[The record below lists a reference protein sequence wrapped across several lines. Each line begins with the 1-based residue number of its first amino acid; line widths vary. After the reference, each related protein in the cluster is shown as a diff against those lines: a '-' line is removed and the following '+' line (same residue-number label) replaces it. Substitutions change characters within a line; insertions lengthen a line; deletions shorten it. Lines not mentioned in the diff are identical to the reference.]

1 MPGLFGYPQRLAVTR
16 RCCFP
21 DNLPCVKPFPVLSSH
36 RSLVWLASRATRWRQ
51 WRGWNT
57 RCPTCRVCTLH
68 VCSSWNRAESRRKSR
83 GKQNSLFLT
92 VAISGRGENL
102 NRKWSFLFAPETQD
116 CCHNNLKGLTPA
128 TLPEEILLLHVPCD
142 KRRGDV
148 KPWQLQSQMATIS

>member
-36 RSLVWLASRATRWRQ
+36 RSLVWLASRATRWRP

-116 CCHNNLKGLTPA
+116 CCHNNPCHSGLNTKLPSILKIHNWQIAWRNLTPPRA
-128 TLPEEILLLHVPCD
+128 M
-142 KRRGDV
+142 
-148 KPWQLQSQMATIS
+148 W